1 VFGSTLLLGV
11 MQCFPVIIPPGA
23 ALLGY
28 LACEMVMT
36 EPAVTE
42 RWCDLPH
49 IGANVAGVVGALL
62 VVAVGRWPQA
72 RQARQSEAS
81 DQAAAPSA

>member
-1 VFGSTLLLGV
+1 MRFSRVWR
-11 MQCFPVIIPPGA
+11 
-23 ALLGY
+23 
-28 LACEMVMT
+28 LA
-36 EPAVTE
+36 
-42 RWCDLPH
+42 LPH